1 MILWFAIIWG
11 DMVQWMTLQKKK
23 GINILSY
30 WVFSNLFPH
39 SSKVDLKEQ
48 INSHF
53 SLNQFSDFFFFFY
66 MASDALD
73 DLEYLTSH
81 PCLMLL
87 CPQLIGFS
95 LMLQSLLFFLLS
107 QLLSLFIYCCHNLK
121 SPSPHH
127 MTGFPLL
134 DYNVNV
140 SF

>member
-1 MILWFAIIWG
+1 
-11 DMVQWMTLQKKK
+11 MTLQKKK
-23 GINILSY
+23 SINILSY

-48 INSHF
+48 TNSHF
-53 SLNQFSDFFFFFY
+53 SLTNSVVFLFFVFFY

-107 QLLSLFIYCCHNLK
+107 QLLRLFIYCCHNLK

-134 DYNVNV
+134 GYNVNV